1 MDDSIEAMAARQRAR
16 NMELEADAD
25 DVDSLLMPSPSPH
38 LRANN
43 PLRSFPAGPTQDP
56 VVMAAARASRE
67 RRNAENGG
75 SANST
80 PASSGDGPLSNRGAE
95 QNRYPMHPP
104 AVAATPP
111 PPVPANRGDDSSPR
125 FGVHAGGNG
134 GGGQATSRPN
144 SGNARPRSSRAAA
157 HSTGQ
162 PTRPGS
168 SSGGGPPPSQAAQG
182 SMVPSPGRGPGV
194 EMESGGT
201 GTAGMGDESAARY
214 LRARVTALQQQVSR
228 EELFCSTSRM

>member
-1 MDDSIEAMAARQRAR
+1 MGDSIEAMAARQRAR

-38 LRANN
+38 LRGNN

-56 VVMAAARASRE
+56 VVMAVARASRE
-67 RRNAENGG
+67 RRNAEHGG
-75 SANST
+75 SVNST
-80 PASSGDGPLSNRGAE
+80 PRSSGDGSLRNRGAE

-104 AVAATPP
+104 TVAATPP
-111 PPVPANRGDDSSPR
+111 PPAPATRGDESSPR
-125 FGVHAGGNG
+125 FGAHAGGNG
-134 GGGQATSRPN
+134 GGVHASRPN
-144 SGNARPRSSRAAA
+144 SGNARPRSSRPAA
-157 HSTGQ
+157 HSPGQ

-182 SMVPSPGRGPGV
+182 PMVPSPGRIPGA
-194 EMESGGT
+194 EMDSG

-214 LRARVTALQQQVSR
+214 LRARVTALQQQVSC
-228 EELFCSTSRM
+228 EELFCRALSE